1 MRLSLNRNILLALRL
16 DNETLKRVINL
27 QYEAIERYPLI
38 STQSAVTYLILR
50 RAVADKDVR
59 DIAKEVAEV
68 QHSWLRHVLT
78 MRIDPETDAKLTEV
92 ARLLNLDG
100 GKSFIASRLVVKH
113 APTVTIEDL
122 IQQFKKELFP
132 HLP

>member
-1 MRLSLNRNILLALRL
+1 MRLSLNRNILLAIRL
-16 DNETLKRVINL
+16 DTDTMKRVINL
-27 QYEAIERYPLI
+27 QFEAIEKYPLI
-38 STQSAVTYLILR
+38 STQSAVAYLILR
-50 RAVADKDVR
+50 RGVSDKDVR

-68 QHSWLRHVLT
+68 QHSWLRHILT
-78 MRIDPETDAKLTEV
+78 MRIDPETDAKLMEV
-92 ARLLNLDG
+92 AKLLSLDG
-100 GKSFIASRLVVKH
+100 GKSFIASRLIVKY

>member
-1 MRLSLNRNILLALRL
+1 MRLSLNRNILLAIRL
-16 DNETLKRVINL
+16 DTDTMKRVINL
-27 QYEAIERYPLI
+27 QFEAIEKYPLI

-68 QHSWLRHVLT
+68 QHSWLRHILT
-78 MRIDPETDAKLTEV
+78 MRIDPETDAKLMEV
-92 ARLLNLDG
+92 AKLLVGG
-100 GKSFIASRLVVKH
+100 GKSFIASRLIVKY

-132 HLP
+132 HL